1 MKTDNVRRQPA
12 GWFDEYRP
20 GVEQKWFDFGRAEIW
35 LGIKSELVCRNTG
48 IYCVRCRWRRNTGVE
63 SGIPYV
69 KSCWVEKIYRRE

>member
-48 IYCVRCRWRRNTGVE
+48 IIILCTVSLASE
-63 SGIPYV
+63 
-69 KSCWVEKIYRRE
+69 YRRRERHPVRQELLG